1 VRHLA
6 LIALLSLVC
15 LPAPARA
22 IVLAEDELEERST
35 EIGLLGRGFSF
46 ALTGPILR
54 PPYALEDTTPLWL
67 GLADLRLS
75 FAHKSPWLKLVLHN
89 QLTATGRSHVLQS
102 PLALGRG
109 AEPPRW
115 LPLQWEIADEKKFTL
130 RDSIDWIYIALTWG
144 PMVTTAGRQPITFG
158 RGKFFSPMDLLSTFA
173 LTEVD
178 TEYKPGADALR
189 LDWTAAQ
196 RTVITLLAVAGK
208 SNDVLS
214 LRGSSFALRAK
225 QGWDSGEAGLLA
237 GFIRRDAVVGLDG
250 VWDVGAFD
258 LYSEVTLTR
267 VTGQSLSPRQPFTS
281 RAVVR
286 GLAGATFKPT
296 AKLTLSPEIY
306 VNGFGAW
313 DKEDYY
319 HLALS
324 ERVALGE
331 LSSLGRLYL
340 TGLALWEVHALVN
353 LSLGVI
359 INPRDPS
366 GLLFLGGS
374 YNVLSNVDLLAGAY
388 VPAGRLPNL
397 RDPISLLPGVQVP
410 RPRSEFG
417 MYPNFVYLEIKAAM

>member
-1 VRHLA
+1 VKRLA
-6 LIALLSLVC
+6 FIALLSLVP
-15 LPAPARA
+15 LSAGA

-46 ALTGPILR
+46 ALAGPILR
-54 PPYALEDTTPLWL
+54 PPYALKDTNPMWL

-75 FAHKSPWLKLVLHN
+75 FAHKTPWLKLVLHN
-89 QLTATGRSHVLQS
+89 QMTLNGRSHSLQS

-115 LPLQWEIADEKKFTL
+115 LPLQWEIADEEHITL

-144 PMVTTAGRQPITFG
+144 PLTATAGRQPITFG
-158 RGKFFSPMDLLSTFA
+158 RGKFFKPMDLLSTFA

-189 LDWTAAQ
+189 LDWSAAE
-196 RTVITLLAVAGK
+196 RTMITLLAVAGEY
-208 SNDVLS
+208 NDELS
-214 LRGSSFALRAK
+214 LRGSSFAMRAK
-225 QGWDSGEAGLLA
+225 QGWNSGEAGLLA
-237 GFIRRDAVVGLDG
+237 GYIRRDAVVGLDG
-250 VWDVGAFD
+250 VWDVGSFD
-258 LYSEVTLTR
+258 LYSEVTVSL
-267 VTGQSLSPRQPFTS
+267 VTGQSLTPRQPFTW

-306 VNGFGAW
+306 FNGFGAW
-313 DKEDYY
+313 EKEDYY
-319 HLALS
+319 QLALS

-331 LSSLGRLYL
+331 LSSLGKLYL

-374 YNVLSNVDLLAGAY
+374 YNVMSNVELLAGAY
-388 VPAGRLPNL
+388 IPAGRLPNL
-397 RDPISLLPGVQVP
+397 SDQITLFPGVQVP

-417 MYPNFVYLEIKAAM
+417 MYPNFVYVEIKAAM